1 MFKRLFQI
9 GLVIL
14 IGYQILNY
22 FHLKKQIP
30 KWVVETLEKNSCSDY
45 ETIGMDL
52 PYSVLFNTETI
63 GTVYLTHKK
72 HSHTSVK
79 VDYID
84 TTVPLFKG
92 LDGKGVYTLTSQQ
105 IKNNF
110 LHCWGGLFQ

>member
-1 MFKRLFQI
+1 MFKKLIQFS
-9 GLVIL
+9 LVIL
-14 IGYQILNY
+14 IGLQIYNY
-22 FHLKKQIP
+22 FSLKKQIP
-30 KWVVETLEKNSCSDY
+30 NWVVETLEKNKCSDY

-72 HSHTSVK
+72 YSHTSVK

-92 LDGKGVYTLTSQQ
+92 LDGEGVYTLTSEQ
-105 IKNNF
+105 IKKNF